1 MYQMKI
7 GQARTQGEATKQRFL
22 EQKSELEILTKSKQE
37 LEDLMPKSEAGEQIE
52 NMPASKA
59 IKQALDNLD

>member
-7 GQARTQGEATKQRFL
+7 GQAQTQDEATKKRYM
-22 EQKSELEILTKSKQE
+22 EQKSELEILTKTKQE
-37 LEDLMPKSEAGEQIE
+37 LEGMMPQSEAGEQIG

-59 IKQALDNLD
+59 IK